1 MGPLKSHESLWH
13 TKLCTGKIEK
23 FISAFLHFQ
32 DKLGEVDKFEE
43 NFTTKLQL
51 KTRFFDTI
59 LIEHVGEGK
68 KIYYLFLWSNAHK
81 SNAKLFINIHMKF
94 THRNQFHLDQI
105 KRPFFT
111 KPYTTASGSKKMFC
125 FEAVF

>member
-1 MGPLKSHESLWH
+1 MKKNTILRH
-13 TKLCTGKIEK
+13 TRLCTGKIEK

-43 NFTTKLQL
+43 NLATKLQL

-59 LIEHVGEGK
+59 LIEHAVEGK

-94 THRNQFHLDQI
+94 THRNQFHLEQNQ
-105 KRPFFT
+105 KTFLHKALHHSFW
-111 KPYTTASGSKKMFC
+111 K
-125 FEAVF
+125 